1 MALQPFPIAA
11 FTVVNQQDPTEQEI
25 NTWTTE
31 LNDVI
36 AALDNIIQFFG
47 LTTPVIPQ
55 IHPIAAGA
63 DLAARLAQ
71 VITLTGH
78 RTQIILFQGQVMAE
92 ARAMRQRASI
102 KTTRPSFDGSPES
115 ARGFHAAVE
124 NYRVLRAADFPN
136 DETFIAW
143 ALGCMEGP
151 RVNPWRNALMNQ
163 RARLQNQGQPLPALL
178 TAWGN
183 FLTEFNGKFLDP
195 NEVENTGRALAALRQ
210 IRSAREFAQEFDRL
224 AELAGVTGEDF
235 LIDQFR
241 RNLKTGVQ
249 EKILRQQ
256 FNTLRDVQ
264 VAAIEWDDALFQFK
278 RLQRSVEQKRPSAI
292 PRTQGKPTNGSPMQL
307 DYTSLTP
314 EESERRR
321 KAGLCFRCGKQGH
334 IGRNCPDKSK
344 ATGSGRPGQSYSKL
358 ATTQQEPEDDDATI
372 IADPRDKDFQDD

>member
-1 MALQPFPIAA
+1 MALQPFPIAP
-11 FTVVNQQDPTEQEI
+11 FTVADVQDPTEQEI
-25 NTWTTE
+25 NIWTTE

-36 AALDNIIQFFG
+36 AALDNIIRFFG
-47 LTTPVIPQ
+47 LMTPVIPQ
-55 IHPIAAGA
+55 IQPIAAGA
-63 DLAARLAQ
+63 DLPTRLAQ

-102 KTTRPSFDGSPES
+102 KTTRPTFDGSPES

-163 RARLQNQGQPLPALL
+163 RARLQNQGQPLPGIL
-178 TAWGN
+178 TTWGN

-195 NEVENTGRALAALRQ
+195 NEVENAGRALAALRQ
-210 IRSAREFAQEFDRL
+210 VRSAREFAQEFDRL

-264 VAAIEWDDALFQFK
+264 VASIEWDDALFQFK
-278 RLQRSVEQKRPSAI
+278 RLQRSVEQKKPSAI

-314 EESERRR
+314 EETERRK
-321 KAGLCFRCGKQGH
+321 KAGLCFWCGKSGH

-344 ATGSGRPGQSYSKL
+344 ATGSGRPGQNYGKL
-358 ATTQQEPEDDDATI
+358 ATTQQEAEDDDATVI
-372 IADPRDKDFQDD
+372 EDPRDKDFQEN

>member
-11 FTVVNQQDPTEQEI
+11 FTVVDPQDPTEQEI
-25 NTWTTE
+25 NTWTRE

-47 LTTPVIPQ
+47 LMTPVIPQ
-55 IHPIAAGA
+55 VQQIAPGA
-63 DLAARLAQ
+63 DLATRLAQ
-71 VITLTGH
+71 VITLTGY

-92 ARAMRQRASI
+92 SRAMRQRASI
-102 KTTRPSFDGSPES
+102 KTSWPSFDGNPEN

-151 RVNPWRNALMNQ
+151 KVNPWRNALMNQ
-163 RARLQNQGQPLPALL
+163 RARLQNQGQPLPGML
-178 TAWGN
+178 TTWGN

-195 NEVENTGRALAALRQ
+195 NEVENAGRALAALKQ

-224 AELAGVTGEDF
+224 AELGAVTGEDF

-249 EKILRQQ
+249 EKMLRQQ

-264 VAAIEWDDALFQFK
+264 VAAIEWDDAIFQFK
-278 RLQRSVEQKRPSAI
+278 RLQRSAEQRKPSSI
-292 PRTQGKPTNGSPMQL
+292 PRSQGKPTNGSPMQL

-314 EESERRR
+314 EESERRK
-321 KAGLCFRCGKQGH
+321 KAGLCFRCGKAGH
-334 IGRNCPDKSK
+334 IGRNCPEKNKNAGPSQP
-344 ATGSGRPGQSYSKL
+344 RQSYGKL
-358 ATTQQEPEDDDATI
+358 AAIQDTEEDDDTVI
-372 IADPRDKDFQDD
+372 GDPKDKDFQDD

>member
-1 MALQPFPIAA
+1 MALQPFPIAPFA
-11 FTVVNQQDPTEQEI
+11 VADPLDPTEQEI
-25 NTWTTE
+25 NIWTTE

-36 AALDNIIQFFG
+36 AALDNIIRFFG
-47 LTTPVIPQ
+47 LLTPVIPQ
-55 IHPIAAGA
+55 IQPIAAGA
-63 DLAARLAQ
+63 DLPTRLAQ

-102 KTTRPSFDGSPES
+102 KTTRPTFDGSPES

-124 NYRVLRAADFPN
+124 NYRILRAADFPN

-163 RARLQNQGQPLPALL
+163 RARLQNQGHPLPALL
-178 TAWGN
+178 TMWGS

-195 NEVENTGRALAALRQ
+195 NEVENAGRALAALRQ

-264 VAAIEWDDALFQFK
+264 VAAIEWDDTLFQFK
-278 RLQRSVEQKRPSAI
+278 RLQRGVEQRKPSAI

-314 EESERRR
+314 EESERRK
-321 KAGLCFRCGKQGH
+321 KAGLCFRCGKAGH
-334 IGRNCPDKSK
+334 IGRNCPEKNKS
-344 ATGSGRPGQSYSKL
+344 AGPSQPRQGYSRL
-358 ATTQQEPEDDDATI
+358 AAIQDNEGDDDTVSG
-372 IADPRDKDFQDD
+372 DPKDKDFQDD